1 MPRTEQL
8 IREPLVMAGS
18 SDGGAHLLSF
28 CGADFTTRLLTE
40 WADVL
45 TFEDAVARLTSIPAH
60 AQGLRDRGVLR
71 PGAAADVLL
80 IERDNLGTP
89 DSPRYVQD
97 LPADSGRF
105 VCDATGYHS
114 VIVNGSVLLRE
125 GE

>member
-1 MPRTEQL
+1 M
-8 IREPLVMAGS
+8 
-18 SDGGAHLLSF
+18 
-28 CGADFTTRLLTE
+28 
-40 WADVL
+40 
-45 TFEDAVARLTSIPAH
+45 
-60 AQGLRDRGVLR
+60 LR

-80 IERDNLGTP
+80 IDRDNLGTP

-125 GE
+125 GEWTGARPGQDPAGHSPRPRLGTWQNCMERMLSVRHDNAGSRSGTLLGRRSIQLRSGTSSGCGSK